1 MVPPRIKPRR
11 SFVVRAWSVA
21 GACAVA
27 AAMLTHAPHAAA
39 ATESWQFAPA
49 IMVSTPGEGGF
60 DASLAVSA
68 DGLNQAVGWSEDNG
82 GRNSAFASV
91 STDAGTTWDDSTAL
105 SASGQNAAD
114 AKVVMASDGQEL
126 AAVWVRFD
134 GSNWITQGTGSS
146 DAGSTWAA
154 ASNLSA
160 AGTRTYAPSVAIA
173 AASTQRVGLSRS
185 LTTVQGS
192 TASNAATWG
201 SPAVDI
207 SSTTGRPQSPQV
219 VMSADGS
226 RAVAVWA
233 DTFAGAQSQV
243 ALSTDSGATWSRT
256 SIPGDTGPVEV
267 AMSADGVHVVTAYVN
282 EVGGN
287 REIRVRTS
295 DDSATT
301 WNTAIVV
308 SAQTT
313 AISGPSVAMSA
324 DGSGQSVTWSELADG
339 QYSTLNSVSSD
350 FGQTWS
356 TPQNV
361 SGASSANNQEPAMV
375 MSADG
380 RQQAMEWVDWPGAVT
395 KTSASFDAGISWS
408 APRVLEST
416 SSGNTAPTLAMS
428 ADGSSLVVA
437 WRLVG
442 VGVMVQTAVVGLIPD
457 PPAPPVPATAPRDVS
472 GVAGTGL
479 VNVSWSAPVSSGSF
493 PVTTYQARSQSTL
506 SYSNG
511 QTCLVAAPDTSCVI
525 DGLAAGES
533 YVFQVRA
540 LTGAGWSSW
549 SAVSSPVVVP
559 VVESM
564 VITGARDGRFVVVNG
579 ATTGLV
585 GVGVTPRVRFP
596 GPDGYSS
603 GVGVRTVSEDGA
615 FSWQRRTA
623 KKVYVYFRAGDGV
636 RSNRVIINAR

>member
-1 MVPPRIKPRR
+1 
-11 SFVVRAWSVA
+11 
-21 GACAVA
+21 
-27 AAMLTHAPHAAA
+27 
-39 ATESWQFAPA
+39 
-49 IMVSTPGEGGF
+49 
-60 DASLAVSA
+60 
-68 DGLNQAVGWSEDNG
+68 
-82 GRNSAFASV
+82 
-91 STDAGTTWDDSTAL
+91 
-105 SASGQNAAD
+105 
-114 AKVVMASDGQEL
+114 
-126 AAVWVRFD
+126 
-134 GSNWITQGTGSS
+134 
-146 DAGSTWAA
+146 
-154 ASNLSA
+154 
-160 AGTRTYAPSVAIA
+160 
-173 AASTQRVGLSRS
+173 
-185 LTTVQGS
+185 
-192 TASNAATWG
+192 
-201 SPAVDI
+201 
-207 SSTTGRPQSPQV
+207 
-219 VMSADGS
+219 
-226 RAVAVWA
+226 
-233 DTFAGAQSQV
+233 
-243 ALSTDSGATWSRT
+243 
-256 SIPGDTGPVEV
+256 
-267 AMSADGVHVVTAYVN
+267 
-282 EVGGN
+282 
-287 REIRVRTS
+287 
-295 DDSATT
+295 
-301 WNTAIVV
+301 
-308 SAQTT
+308 
-313 AISGPSVAMSA
+313 
-324 DGSGQSVTWSELADG
+324 
-339 QYSTLNSVSSD
+339 
-350 FGQTWS
+350 
-356 TPQNV
+356 
-361 SGASSANNQEPAMV
+361 MV

-380 RQQAMEWVDWPGAVT
+380 RQQAMVWVDWPGAVT

-416 SSGNTAPTLAMS
+416 STGNTAPTLAMS

-525 DGLAAGES
+525 NGLAAGES